1 VNVTRDVAPTLTI
14 PGKAYAIARSMGK
27 PAKRRTR
34 ARRSY
39 HHGDLRR
46 VLVATALEL
55 AEEQDVSNLTL
66 REVARR
72 AGVTHSAPYHHF
84 PTKESLLAAVAEE
97 GFRALYA
104 EQLEAA
110 KNAGPRPIDRLQAL
124 GVAYVRFAVAH
135 RGHFRVM
142 YRTDKDGW
150 ADYPS
155 VLAVSQQSFVLL
167 TTTAEETR
175 AAGGLDVDLLEM
187 SLAAWSVVH
196 GLATLWVD
204 GPLRRL
210 TVLTGN
216 RPIDEVAARITA
228 FSTRQLA

>member
-1 VNVTRDVAPTLTI
+1 MR
-14 PGKAYAIARSMGK
+14 K
-27 PAKRRTR
+27 PAKRRKPT
-34 ARRSY
+34 RRSY

-46 VLVATALEL
+46 VLIATALEL

-104 EQLEAA
+104 AQLEAVEQ
-110 KNAGPRPIDRLQAL
+110 AGPNPIDRLQAL

-135 RGHFRVM
+135 KGHFRVM
-142 YRTDKDGW
+142 YRTDKEGW
-150 ADYPS
+150 TDYPS

-167 TTTAEETR
+167 TTTAEEAR
-175 AAGGLDVDLLEM
+175 IARGQDVDLLEM

-210 TVLTGN
+210 TVLTGG
-216 RPIDEVAARITA
+216 RPIEEVAARITA
-228 FSTRQLA
+228 FSSRQLG

>member
-1 VNVTRDVAPTLTI
+1 MR
-14 PGKAYAIARSMGK
+14 K
-27 PAKRRTR
+27 PAKRRPRPRR
-34 ARRSY
+34 AY

-46 VLVATALEL
+46 VLIATALEL

-84 PTKESLLAAVAEE
+84 PTKESLLAAVAED

-104 EQLEAA
+104 EQLQAA
-110 KNAGPRPIDRLQAL
+110 ERAGPVAIDRLQAL

-142 YRTDKDGW
+142 YRTDPEGW
-150 ADYPS
+150 ADYPA
-155 VLAVSQQSFVLL
+155 VLEASQQSFVLL

-175 AAGGLDVDLLEM
+175 KAGGLDVDLLEM

-210 TVLTGN
+210 SVLTGGK
-216 RPIDEVAARITA
+216 PIADVAARITA
-228 FSTRQLA
+228 FSTRQL

>member
-1 VNVTRDVAPTLTI
+1 
-14 PGKAYAIARSMGK
+14 M
-27 PAKRRTR
+27 
-34 ARRSY
+34 
-39 HHGDLRR
+39 
-46 VLVATALEL
+46 LVETALEL

-97 GFRALYA
+97 GFRALHA
-104 EQLEAA
+104 EQVEAA
-110 KNAGPRPIDRLQAL
+110 RNAGPRPIDRLQAL

-155 VLAVSQQSFVLL
+155 VLEVSQQSFVLL
-167 TTTAEETR
+167 TTTVEETR
-175 AAGGLDVDLLEM
+175 KAGGLDVDLLEM

-210 TVLTGN
+210 SVLTGN
-216 RPIDEVAARITA
+216 KPIDEVAARIAA
-228 FSTRQLA
+228 FSTRQL